1 MRRGGR
7 NPAAP
12 RGPPTFPLL
21 PAATDASGATK
32 MERHPIKRR
41 TRMPHSRDGANEPI
55 SREHVAHLASLAR
68 IDLDPEEL
76 DTLGHQLRVIVDHV
90 RTVQAAAGP
99 DLQPMSHPIPEIGR
113 ASCRE
118 SVTDCGVVRE
128 SR

>member
-1 MRRGGR
+1 MRRGVR
-7 NPAAP
+7 NPAAL
-12 RGPPTFPLL
+12 RGPLTFPLL

-76 DTLGHQLRVIVDHV
+76 DTLGHQLRVIVRSEEHTSELQS
-90 RTVQAAAGP
+90 RF
-99 DLQPMSHPIPEIGR
+99 DLV
-113 ASCRE
+113 CR
-118 SVTDCGVVRE
+118 
-128 SR
+128 